1 MGCIGQD
8 ASGRI
13 LEQQMENYLYQK
25 NSNST
30 TATCLILTTDQARYM
45 ILIYFDQKKKS
56 FSSSR
61 SMITNLGA
69 ANEFTIDYLNNSENW
84 LYVERAQIFYVAVR
98 FI

>member
-1 MGCIGQD
+1 
-8 ASGRI
+8 
-13 LEQQMENYLYQK
+13 MENCLYQK
-25 NSNST
+25 NSNSP

-45 ILIYFDQKKKS
+45 ILIYFDKKIS
-56 FSSSR
+56 FSLSR